1 MRFRESRGSLAVQ
14 SVVASGRSRRS
25 LGRTPGE
32 SANPAAAQGKRSR
45 NEIFQEIP
53 KNALCVRP
61 SFRAI
66 LHRFTSSRRWI
77 CGIVALCVE
86 LGAVDIAHLNRVCNA
101 AAPVRRTPS
110 SQADL
115 ALHRESV
122 RQGARR
128 VNLMH
133 REQIAEVEARSR
145 SGTSPDTPGAG
156 SRRIKLPGS
165 LVLVLKPATL
175 HSTCPACSKA
185 SDVWAILI
193 SRSYHSADFA
203 VVGSGAPEH
212 EAK

>member
-1 MRFRESRGSLAVQ
+1 VRFRESRGSLAVQ

-86 LGAVDIAHLNRVCNA
+86 LGAVDIAHPQPSLQCCSACKANALKPSRPGPTQRIGPARGASRQLDASRANR
-101 AAPVRRTPS
+101 
-110 SQADL
+110 
-115 ALHRESV
+115 
-122 RQGARR
+122 
-128 VNLMH
+128 
-133 REQIAEVEARSR
+133 R
-145 SGTSPDTPGAG
+145 SGGTLPFRDVARHTRSGIAQDQVAREPCLSLKACHSPFD
-156 SRRIKLPGS
+156 LPRLLEG
-165 LVLVLKPATL
+165 K
-175 HSTCPACSKA
+175 
-185 SDVWAILI
+185 
-193 SRSYHSADFA
+193 
-203 VVGSGAPEH
+203 
-212 EAK
+212 